1 MLESKKKLAWLIL
14 ARLLVVSLFLVSI
27 TYLNF
32 RQPEFFSEEMLR
44 GVTRLI
50 IVTYCFSILSLTAFG
65 FPPRILS
72 VLAYSQII
80 WEILFVS
87 ILLVLTGGI
96 TSSYAFFY
104 NLAIINASYLFARR
118 ETIYTA
124 SLCSIIYGAIID
136 FQYFGRLQRF
146 GLNNNLG
153 DYYGASHV
161 ISLIFTNIIVFF
173 LTAIL
178 TGYLAERARKSE
190 SALREREIDYEE
202 LERLNSMIVSTL
214 ESGLITINNDGKIRV
229 FNRYASELTGIMQ
242 KNAYDHDF
250 TEIFPGVD
258 ISQEVF
264 QKDNKLEFDFVRP
277 NSEKRTL
284 IIKSVPLIDRDGI
297 KVGAIIDL
305 QDQTRV
311 KEMELKLKKADRLA
325 AIGELSARIAHEVRN
340 PLASISGSVQ
350 LIAESGTVPEKD
362 LRLLNIALRETG
374 RLENLISD
382 FLHYARPM
390 PPARCRFSLNRLI
403 TDLVALIKCDDRF
416 SSIDI
421 NVTTSGEMNVFADH
435 DQLRQVIWNLLLNAA
450 EAMPEGGIIT
460 VDSSWNDA
468 LTSGKNQ
475 LARYLEIT
483 IADHG
488 EGISDKNMQLIFEP
502 FFTTKNGGSGLGL
515 AMVYRIVEIHG
526 GSISV
531 ESGEVNGTI
540 FRLTIPDVCD

>member
-1 MLESKKKLAWLIL
+1 MIELKKNLAWLIL

-50 IVTYCFSILSLTAFG
+50 IVTYCFSILSLTAIGLPARF
-65 FPPRILS
+65 LS
-72 VLAYSQII
+72 ALAYSQII

-87 ILLVLTGGI
+87 ILIVLTGGI

-104 NLAIINASYLFARR
+104 NLAIINASFLFARR
-118 ETIYTA
+118 VTIYTA
-124 SLCSIIYGAIID
+124 SLCSIIFGAIID

-146 GLNNNLG
+146 GLDSNLG

-161 ISLIFTNIIVFF
+161 ISLIFTNIVVFF

-242 KNAYDHDF
+242 RNAYDRDF
-250 TEIFPGVD
+250 TEIFPGVV
-258 ISQEVF
+258 ISQEVV
-264 QKDNKLEFDFVRP
+264 QQGNKWEIVYIRP

-284 IIKSVPLIDRDGI
+284 IIKSVPLKDRDGVQ
-297 KVGAIIDL
+297 VGAIIDL
-305 QDQTRV
+305 HDQTRV
-311 KEMELKLKKADRLA
+311 KEMELKLKKSDRLA

-350 LIAESGTVPEKD
+350 LIAESGKVPAGD
-362 LRLLNIALRETG
+362 LKLLNIVLRETD
-374 RLENLISD
+374 RLENLIKD
-382 FLHYARPM
+382 FLQYARPM
-390 PPARCRFSLNRLI
+390 PPSRSGFSLNRLVS
-403 TDLVALIKCDDRF
+403 DLTALIKCDERF
-416 SSIDI
+416 SAIDI
-421 NVTTSGEMNVFADH
+421 SVTTSGEMNIFADH
-435 DQLRQVIWNLLLNAA
+435 DQLRQVIWNLLINAA

-460 VDSSWNDA
+460 VDSYWDDVPPPGIDQPTRNLQIS
-468 LTSGKNQ
+468 
-475 LARYLEIT
+475 

-488 EGISDKNMQLIFEP
+488 NGISDKNMQLIFEP

-515 AMVYRIVEIHG
+515 ATVYRIVEIHG

-531 ESGEVNGTI
+531 ESGESNGTI
-540 FRLTIPDVCD
+540 FRITIPDVSA